1 MYARGEKN
9 AMFRNRKKKLLRWEG
24 KNVAIFTVN
33 CMMLNKARPFE
44 IEIRVYVRCLYLE
57 PRGSYLL
64 ILS

>member
-1 MYARGEKN
+1 MYARGEK
-9 AMFRNRKKKLLRWEG
+9 MLYSEIEKKLLRWEG

>member
-1 MYARGEKN
+1 MQGVKKMLYSEIEKKN
-9 AMFRNRKKKLLRWEG
+9 YYGGKG